1 LKNPPYICSI
11 KINKAMAATREKM
24 MELLKAKYPA
34 MFLRTTEEFDGSKG
48 GIWTSGED
56 GLPAKDGF
64 NLFNYY
70 GEGKRYELGVH
81 TEIGTF
87 LEKHGWFAEWYD
99 CGTVMLWI
107 N

>member
-1 LKNPPYICSI
+1 
-11 KINKAMAATREKM
+11 MATTREKM
-24 MELLKAKYPA
+24 MELLEAKYPK
-34 MFLRTTEEFDGSKG
+34 MFLRTTEEFDGGKG

-56 GLPAKDGF
+56 GLKAKDGF
-64 NLFNYY
+64 DLFDYY
-70 GEGKRYELGVH
+70 KDDAKRYEFGVH

>member
-1 LKNPPYICSI
+1 
-11 KINKAMAATREKM
+11 MATTREKM
-24 MELLKAKYPA
+24 MDLREAKYPK

-56 GLPAKDGF
+56 GLAAKDGF
-64 NLFNYY
+64 ALFNYY
-70 GEGKRYELGVH
+70 KDDAKRYELGVH

-107 N
+107 I